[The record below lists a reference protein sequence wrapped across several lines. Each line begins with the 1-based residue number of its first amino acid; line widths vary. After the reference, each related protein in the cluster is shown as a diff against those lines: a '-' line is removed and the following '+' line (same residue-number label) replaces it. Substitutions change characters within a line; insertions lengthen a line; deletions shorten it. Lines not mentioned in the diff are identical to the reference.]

1 MPRLANKVAI
11 VTGAAHGIGRAI
23 AELFA
28 EQGAW
33 VLVADIDGKAG
44 EAVAR
49 EICDAG
55 GQAKFQHADVT
66 SPDDVERAVAI
77 AAERSERI
85 DVLVN
90 NADHLGDWLD
100 VQAATPEQWD
110 HSYSITL
117 KGAANFTRA
126 VLPCMIRNKS

>member
-28 EQGAW
+28 KEGAW
-33 VLVADIDGKAG
+33 VVIADLDRAAG
-44 EAVAR
+44 EAVAGGIH
-49 EICDAG
+49 EFG
-55 GQAKFQHADVT
+55 GQAQFAFTDVT
-66 SPDDVERAVAI
+66 SQDDVERVI
-77 AAERSERI
+77 KTAAARSGRI

-90 NADHLGDWLD
+90 NAAHLGDWLN
-100 VQAATPEQWD
+100 VHEATPEQWD

-117 KGAANFTRA
+117 IGAVRFTR
-126 VLPCMIRNKS
+126 